1 MKSKKARQKASRDYS
16 FQCIYFLL
24 KFLLFLLHRFLQISF
39 AMSADS
45 HQLHTHSYQ
54 DSLSS
59 TCHSLLNVNSHALS
73 KSSSSLACAGQSSL
87 EERQSNKQ
95 ELKKSHSSTI
105 CHTLGN
111 ESDARSVPSPGWS
124 FSQPGMMGLGSVV
137 QTISDQSDNDNSQS
151 RTKATNHFLIAE
163 PSPAS
168 CEVEDTRM
176 CVKSSTAE
184 NISSASIVHQQSLC
198 KVEEPGTAL
207 QRSHS
212 DLTCS
217 CKQQT
222 YVTHIETSAPHSS
235 LSSSSCRH
243 GPPVARMS
251 FQTERYGPETNENT
265 SHYQN
270 LVTHLPVL
278 PRDQKV
284 PTNSF
289 DSSGIPRN
297 TTVYTD
303 PGTFHTAVLGPHMP
317 GNGFSNRTMFSQAT
331 GIIHGG
337 LTYGNI
343 PNAAYSPLV
352 MTVHNNSAGPCNVR
366 QDPCMKVD
374 ATIPAYCHSLPI
386 PSIQLV
392 PRLVCSV
399 SESGKEQAAPGYFH
413 SFSTSDILTYPKL
426 VSSVSESGLDA
437 KRVLKCCSIPGE
449 QLQHAQHCDQQE
461 SAPPETKAAC
471 VAFSSQQGAG
481 VVMTTKDMWTMT
493 SMNDLTKGLKPALER
508 RDAEVQTLPTME
520 CKSVATSPAAAAEGH
535 SHVFP
540 EVNLEQDLEA
550 PKSPVR
556 EVRWDDEGMTWEVY
570 GASVDPEVL
579 GLAIQ
584 KHLEIQIEQ
593 FQTEPAELAEKSNKE
608 PSSDKMGKKRP
619 FRTMMHSLRYPS
631 CCARSSTAVE

>member
-1 MKSKKARQKASRDYS
+1 
-16 FQCIYFLL
+16 
-24 KFLLFLLHRFLQISF
+24 
-39 AMSADS
+39 
-45 HQLHTHSYQ
+45 
-54 DSLSS
+54 
-59 TCHSLLNVNSHALS
+59 
-73 KSSSSLACAGQSSL
+73 
-87 EERQSNKQ
+87 
-95 ELKKSHSSTI
+95 
-105 CHTLGN
+105 
-111 ESDARSVPSPGWS
+111 
-124 FSQPGMMGLGSVV
+124 MGLGSVV
-137 QTISDQSDNDNSQS
+137 QTVSDQAANDNSQS
-151 RTKATNHFLIAE
+151 RTKTTNHFLATE
-163 PSPAS
+163 QSPAS
-168 CEVEDTRM
+168 WEVGDTKM

-184 NISSASIVHQQSLC
+184 NFSSACVVHQQSTC
-198 KVEEPGTAL
+198 KTEEPGTAL

-222 YVTHIETSAPHSS
+222 YVTHIETSATLSS

-251 FQTERYGPETNENT
+251 YQTERYGSETKENT
-265 SHYQN
+265 THCQN

-289 DSSGIPRN
+289 DSGGIPRN
-297 TTVYTD
+297 TTVYAD
-303 PGTFHTAVLGPHMP
+303 PGTFHTAVLGPRVP
-317 GNGFSNRTMFSQAT
+317 GNGFSKRTMFSQAT
-331 GIIHGG
+331 GIIHSG

-343 PNAAYSPLV
+343 PNSAYAPMV
-352 MTVHNNSAGPCNVR
+352 MTVHNNSAGPCNIR
-366 QDPCMKVD
+366 QDPCMKKVD
-374 ATIPAYCHSLPI
+374 ATVPAYCHSLPI

-437 KRVLKCCSIPGE
+437 KRVLKGCSIPGE
-449 QLQHAQHCDQQE
+449 QLQHAQHCAQQE
-461 SAPPETKAAC
+461 GAPPETKAAC
-471 VAFSSQQGAG
+471 VAFSSQQGAD
-481 VVMTTKDMWTMT
+481 VVMTTKDTWTMT

-508 RDAEVQTLPTME
+508 RDAEVQTLPTVE

-593 FQTEPAELAEKSNKE
+593 FQTEPAQLAGKSNNE
-608 PSSDKMGKKRP
+608 PSCDKTGKKRP
-619 FRTMMHSLRYPS
+619 FRAMMHSLRYPS
-631 CCARSSTAVE
+631 CCARSSTAAE

>member
-1 MKSKKARQKASRDYS
+1 
-16 FQCIYFLL
+16 
-24 KFLLFLLHRFLQISF
+24 
-39 AMSADS
+39 
-45 HQLHTHSYQ
+45 
-54 DSLSS
+54 
-59 TCHSLLNVNSHALS
+59 
-73 KSSSSLACAGQSSL
+73 
-87 EERQSNKQ
+87 
-95 ELKKSHSSTI
+95 
-105 CHTLGN
+105 
-111 ESDARSVPSPGWS
+111 
-124 FSQPGMMGLGSVV
+124 MGLGSVA
-137 QTISDQSDNDNSQS
+137 QTISDHSADSNSQS
-151 RTKATNHFLIAE
+151 RPNTTNHFLIAE
-163 PSPAS
+163 QSPAS
-168 CEVEDTRM
+168 WEVGDTKM
-176 CVKSSTAE
+176 HVKSSTVE
-184 NISSASIVHQQSLC
+184 NVSSAGIVHQQSMC
-198 KVEEPGTAL
+198 EMEEPGTAL
-207 QRSHS
+207 QRSRS

-222 YVTHIETSAPHSS
+222 YVTHIENSATHSS
-235 LSSSSCRH
+235 LSSSSSRY
-243 GPPVARMS
+243 GPPVTRMS
-251 FQTERYGPETNENT
+251 FQTQRYGSETNENT
-265 SHYQN
+265 SHYQS

-289 DSSGIPRN
+289 DSGSIPRN

-317 GNGFSNRTMFSQAT
+317 ENGFSNRTMFSQAT
-331 GIIHGG
+331 GSIRGG
-337 LTYGNI
+337 LPYGNI
-343 PNAAYSPLV
+343 PNSTYSSR
-352 MTVHNNSAGPCNVR
+352 THNNSAGPCNTR
-366 QDPCMKVD
+366 QDSCMKVD

-392 PRLVCSV
+392 PRMACSV
-399 SESGKEQAAPGYFH
+399 SESGKEQTAPSYFH

-437 KRVLKCCSIPGE
+437 KRVLKCCNTPGE
-449 QLQHAQHCDQQE
+449 QMQHAQHCGQQE
-461 SAPPETKAAC
+461 RAPPETKVAC
-471 VAFSSQQGAG
+471 VALSSQQGADM
-481 VVMTTKDMWTMT
+481 VMTTKDTWTMT

-508 RDAEVQTLPTME
+508 RDAQVQTLPTME

-535 SHVFP
+535 LHVFP

-593 FQTEPAELAEKSNKE
+593 FQTEPAQPAGKSNE
-608 PSSDKMGKKRP
+608 EAPSEKMGKKRP

>member
-1 MKSKKARQKASRDYS
+1 
-16 FQCIYFLL
+16 
-24 KFLLFLLHRFLQISF
+24 
-39 AMSADS
+39 MSADS

-59 TCHSLLNVNSHALS
+59 TCYSLLNVNSHPLS
-73 KSSSSLACAGQSSL
+73 KSSSSLAYSGQSSL
-87 EERQSNKQ
+87 EESQSNKQ

-111 ESDARSVPSPGWS
+111 KSDARSPGWS
-124 FSQPGMMGLGSVV
+124 FSQPGMVGLGSVV
-137 QTISDQSDNDNSQS
+137 QTMSDRSGNDNSQS
-151 RTKATNHFLIAE
+151 RSKTTNHILIAE
-163 PSPAS
+163 ESPVS
-168 CEVEDTRM
+168 WEVRGTKM
-176 CVKSSTAE
+176 CVKSSTVE
-184 NISSASIVHQQSLC
+184 NVSSACIVHQQSMC
-198 KVEEPGTAL
+198 KTEEPGTTL

-222 YVTHIETSAPHSS
+222 YVTHVETSAAHSS
-235 LSSSSCRH
+235 LSSSCRH
-243 GPPVARMS
+243 DPPMARVS
-251 FQTERYGPETNENT
+251 FQTQRYGSETNENT

-303 PGTFHTAVLGPHMP
+303 PGTFHAAVLGPHMP

-337 LTYGNI
+337 LTYGTI
-343 PNAAYSPLV
+343 PNSAYSPMV
-352 MTVHNNSAGPCNVR
+352 MTVHNNSAGACNIR

-374 ATIPAYCHSLPI
+374 ATVPAYCHSLPI

-449 QLQHAQHCDQQE
+449 QLQHAQHCAQPE
-461 SAPPETKAAC
+461 RAPPETKAAC
-471 VAFSSQQGAG
+471 VALSSQQGADM
-481 VVMTTKDMWTMT
+481 VMTMKDMWTMT
-493 SMNDLTKGLKPALER
+493 SMNDLTKGLKPAHEF

-593 FQTEPAELAEKSNKE
+593 FQTDPAQLAGDSNEE
-608 PSSDKMGKKRP
+608 PSSDKMGKKRS

>member
-1 MKSKKARQKASRDYS
+1 
-16 FQCIYFLL
+16 
-24 KFLLFLLHRFLQISF
+24 
-39 AMSADS
+39 MSADS
-45 HQLHTHSYQ
+45 HQLHTHSHK
-54 DSLSS
+54 DTLSS
-59 TCHSLLNVNSHALS
+59 TCHGLLNVNSHPLS
-73 KSSSSLACAGQSSL
+73 KSSSSLICAGHSSL
-87 EERQSNKQ
+87 EWQSNKQ
-95 ELKKSHSSTI
+95 ELKKSHSSTV
-105 CHTLGN
+105 CQTLGH

-124 FSQPGMMGLGSVV
+124 FSQSGLMGLESVV
-137 QTISDQSDNDNSQS
+137 QTMNSQSPGNNSQS
-151 RTKATNHFLIAE
+151 RTKTTNHFLIIE
-163 PSPAS
+163 KSPAS
-168 CEVEDTRM
+168 WEVDDAKM
-176 CVKSSTAE
+176 CAKSSTVE
-184 NISSASIVHQQSLC
+184 NVSSACFKHQQSMG
-198 KVEEPGTAL
+198 KMDEPRAAL

-217 CKQQT
+217 CKQQS
-222 YVTHIETSAPHSS
+222 YITHIETSATDAS
-235 LSSSSCRH
+235 LSSSSSRH
-243 GPPVARMS
+243 GPSVVRMS
-251 FQTERYGPETNENT
+251 FQAERYGSEINENT
-265 SHYQN
+265 HYQN
-270 LVTHLPVL
+270 LVTHLPAL
-278 PRDQKV
+278 PVDQKV
-284 PTNSF
+284 PTNTF
-289 DSSGIPRN
+289 DSGGIPHN

-303 PGTFHTAVLGPHMP
+303 PGRFHGAVLGPHMP
-317 GNGFSNRTMFSQAT
+317 GNGFSNRTMLSQAT

-337 LTYGNI
+337 LTYSNI
-343 PNAAYSPLV
+343 PNSAYSPMV
-352 MTVHNNSAGPCNVR
+352 MTVHNNSAVPCNIR
-366 QDPCMKVD
+366 QDSCMKVD
-374 ATIPAYCHSLPI
+374 ATVPAYCHSLPI

-399 SESGKEQAAPGYFH
+399 SESGKEQAAPDYLH

-437 KRVLKCCSIPGE
+437 KRVLKCCSVPGE
-449 QLQHAQHCDQQE
+449 QLQRAQRCDQQE
-461 SAPPETKAAC
+461 RASPETQTAR
-471 VAFSSQQGAG
+471 VAFSSQLTTDIA
-481 VVMTTKDMWTMT
+481 MKTKDMWTMT
-493 SMNDLTKGLKPALER
+493 SANDLTKGLKPALER

-593 FQTEPAELAEKSNKE
+593 FQTEPVQQTGKNDEDPLNKE

-631 CCARSSTAVE
+631 CCARSSTAME

>member
-1 MKSKKARQKASRDYS
+1 
-16 FQCIYFLL
+16 
-24 KFLLFLLHRFLQISF
+24 
-39 AMSADS
+39 
-45 HQLHTHSYQ
+45 
-54 DSLSS
+54 
-59 TCHSLLNVNSHALS
+59 V
-73 KSSSSLACAGQSSL
+73 
-87 EERQSNKQ
+87 
-95 ELKKSHSSTI
+95 
-105 CHTLGN
+105 
-111 ESDARSVPSPGWS
+111 
-124 FSQPGMMGLGSVV
+124 GLGSVA
-137 QTISDQSDNDNSQS
+137 QTISNQSASDNSQS
-151 RTKATNHFLIAE
+151 RIKTTNRFLITE
-163 PSPAS
+163 QSPSS
-168 CEVEDTRM
+168 WEVGNTKM
-176 CVKSSTAE
+176 CVRSSTAE
-184 NISSASIVHQQSLC
+184 NVSSACTVRKQSLC
-198 KVEEPGTAL
+198 EMEEPGTTL

-222 YVTHIETSAPHSS
+222 YVTPIETRATHSS

-251 FQTERYGPETNENT
+251 FQTQRYGSETNENT

-270 LVTHLPVL
+270 FVTHLPVL

-289 DSSGIPRN
+289 DSAGVQRN

-317 GNGFSNRTMFSQAT
+317 GNCFPNRTMFSQTT

-337 LTYGNI
+337 LIYSNI
-343 PNAAYSPLV
+343 PNSAYCPMV
-352 MTVHNNSAGPCNVR
+352 MTVHNNLTGPYTIR
-366 QDPCMKVD
+366 QHPCMKVD
-374 ATIPAYCHSLPI
+374 ATVPAYCHSLPI

-392 PRLVCSV
+392 PRLMCSV
-399 SESGKEQAAPGYFH
+399 SESGKEQTAPGDVH

-437 KRVLKCCSIPGE
+437 KKVLKCCSIPGE
-449 QLQHAQHCDQQE
+449 EPQHAQHCAQQE
-461 SAPPETKAAC
+461 RAPPKTKAAC
-471 VAFSSQQGAG
+471 VALSSQQGADM
-481 VVMTTKDMWTMT
+481 VMTTKDVWTMT
-493 SMNDLTKGLKPALER
+493 SMNDLTKGLKPALEH

-520 CKSVATSPAAAAEGH
+520 CKSVATSPAAAAESH
-535 SHVFP
+535 LHVFP
-540 EVNLEQDLEA
+540 EVNLEQDLED

-593 FQTEPAELAEKSNKE
+593 FQTDSAQLARKSNE
-608 PSSDKMGKKRP
+608 NSSSDKMGKKRP

-631 CCARSSTAVE
+631 CCAHSSTAVE

>member
-1 MKSKKARQKASRDYS
+1 
-16 FQCIYFLL
+16 
-24 KFLLFLLHRFLQISF
+24 
-39 AMSADS
+39 MSADS
-45 HQLHTHSYQ
+45 HRLHTHSYQ
-54 DSLSS
+54 DALSS
-59 TCHSLLNVNSHALS
+59 TCHGLLNVNSHPLS
-73 KSSSSLACAGQSSL
+73 KSSSSLAYTGQPTS

-124 FSQPGMMGLGSVV
+124 FSQPGTTGLGSVV
-137 QTISDQSDNDNSQS
+137 QTISDQSADDNSQS
-151 RTKATNHFLIAE
+151 RTKTTNHFLITEQSA
-163 PSPAS
+163 AS
-168 CEVEDTRM
+168 WEAGDTKM
-176 CVKSSTAE
+176 CVKSSTVE
-184 NISSASIVHQQSLC
+184 NVSSACVVHQQSMC
-198 KVEEPGTAL
+198 EMEEPGTAL

-222 YVTHIETSAPHSS
+222 YVTHMETSAAHSS

-243 GPPVARMS
+243 APPVARMS
-251 FQTERYGPETNENT
+251 FQTQRYGSETNENT
-265 SHYQN
+265 SRFQN

-278 PRDQKV
+278 SRDQKV

-289 DSSGIPRN
+289 DSGGILCN
-297 TTVYTD
+297 AAVYTD

-317 GNGFSNRTMFSQAT
+317 GNGFSNRTIFSQAT
-331 GIIHGG
+331 GIIPGG
-337 LTYGNI
+337 LTYGHVSNS
-343 PNAAYSPLV
+343 AYSPVV
-352 MTVHNNSAGPCNVR
+352 MTVHNNSAGPCNIC
-366 QDPCMKVD
+366 QDPCMKAD
-374 ATIPAYCHSLPI
+374 ATVPAYCHSLPI

-392 PRLVCSV
+392 PRLLCSV

-413 SFSTSDILTYPKL
+413 SFSTSDVLTYPKL

-437 KRVLKCCSIPGE
+437 KRVLKFCSIPAE
-449 QLQHAQHCDQQE
+449 QLQRAQQE
-461 SAPPETKAAC
+461 RAPPETKAAC
-471 VAFSSQQGAG
+471 AFRSQQGADM
-481 VVMTTKDMWTMT
+481 VMTTKDMWTMT

-593 FQTEPAELAEKSNKE
+593 FQRKPAQLAGKGHEEP
-608 PSSDKMGKKRP
+608 PSDQMGKKRP
-619 FRTMMHSLRYPS
+619 FRTMLHSLRYPS
-631 CCARSSTAVE
+631 CCARSSAAVE

>member
-1 MKSKKARQKASRDYS
+1 
-16 FQCIYFLL
+16 
-24 KFLLFLLHRFLQISF
+24 
-39 AMSADS
+39 MSADS
-45 HQLHTHSYQ
+45 HQFHTHSYQ
-54 DSLSS
+54 DSISS
-59 TCHSLLNVNSHALS
+59 TCHSLLNVNSHPLS
-73 KSSSSLACAGQSSL
+73 KSSSSLACTGQSSL

-111 ESDARSVPSPGWS
+111 KSDARSVPSPGGS
-124 FSQPGMMGLGSVV
+124 FSQPGVMALGSVV
-137 QTISDQSDNDNSQS
+137 QTISDQSANDNSQS
-151 RTKATNHFLIAE
+151 RTKTTNHFLIAE
-163 PSPAS
+163 QSPAS
-168 CEVEDTRM
+168 WELGDTKM
-176 CVKSSTAE
+176 CVKSSTVE
-184 NISSASIVHQQSLC
+184 NVSSACVVHQQSMC
-198 KVEEPGTAL
+198 KMEESGTSL
-207 QRSHS
+207 RRSHS

-222 YVTHIETSAPHSS
+222 YVTYIETSATQSS

-243 GPPVARMS
+243 CPPVARMS
-251 FQTERYGPETNENT
+251 FQTQRCGSETNENT

-278 PRDQKV
+278 PREQKV

-303 PGTFHTAVLGPHMP
+303 PGTFHTAVLGPHLP
-317 GNGFSNRTMFSQAT
+317 GSGFSNRTIFNQAT

-337 LTYGNI
+337 LIYGNI
-343 PNAAYSPLV
+343 PSSAYSPMV
-352 MTVHNNSAGPCNVR
+352 MSVHNHSAGPCNIR
-366 QDPCMKVD
+366 QNPCVKVD

-392 PRLVCSV
+392 PQLVCSV
-399 SESGKEQAAPGYFH
+399 SESGKEQAAPGYFN

-437 KRVLKCCSIPGE
+437 KKVLKCCSIPGE
-449 QLQHAQHCDQQE
+449 YPQHCAQQE
-461 SAPPETKAAC
+461 GAPPETKTAC
-471 VAFSSQQGAG
+471 VAFRSQQGADM
-481 VVMTTKDMWTMT
+481 VMTTKDMWTMT

-550 PKSPVR
+550 SKSPVR

-593 FQTEPAELAEKSNKE
+593 FQTEPSHMARKSNEE

-619 FRTMMHSLRYPS
+619 LRTMMHSLRYPS
-631 CCARSSTAVE
+631 CCACSSTAVE

>member
-1 MKSKKARQKASRDYS
+1 
-16 FQCIYFLL
+16 
-24 KFLLFLLHRFLQISF
+24 
-39 AMSADS
+39 
-45 HQLHTHSYQ
+45 
-54 DSLSS
+54 
-59 TCHSLLNVNSHALS
+59 
-73 KSSSSLACAGQSSL
+73 
-87 EERQSNKQ
+87 
-95 ELKKSHSSTI
+95 
-105 CHTLGN
+105 
-111 ESDARSVPSPGWS
+111 
-124 FSQPGMMGLGSVV
+124 MGLGSVV
-137 QTISDQSDNDNSQS
+137 QTISNQSADDNSQS
-151 RTKATNHFLIAE
+151 RTKTTNNFLIAE
-163 PSPAS
+163 QSPAS
-168 CEVEDTRM
+168 WEVGDAKM
-176 CVKSSTAE
+176 CVKSSTVE
-184 NISSASIVHQQSLC
+184 NVSSACIVHQQNMYEM
-198 KVEEPGTAL
+198 EELEAAL

-212 DLTCS
+212 DLNCS
-217 CKQQT
+217 CRQQT
-222 YVTHIETSAPHSS
+222 YVTHIETSATHSS

-251 FQTERYGPETNENT
+251 FQTQRYGSETNENT
-265 SHYQN
+265 SYYQN

-289 DSSGIPRN
+289 DSGGIPHN

-303 PGTFHTAVLGPHMP
+303 PGTFHAAVLGPHMP

-343 PNAAYSPLV
+343 PNSAYSPMV
-352 MTVHNNSAGPCNVR
+352 MTVHNNSAGPCNIR
-366 QDPCMKVD
+366 QEPSMKVD
-374 ATIPAYCHSLPI
+374 ATIPAYCHALPI

-399 SESGKEQAAPGYFH
+399 SETGKEQAAPGYFH

-426 VSSVSESGLDA
+426 VSSVSETGLDA

-449 QLQHAQHCDQQE
+449 QLQHGQHCAQQQR
-461 SAPPETKAAC
+461 APPETKAAC
-471 VAFSSQQGAG
+471 VAFSSQQSADT
-481 VVMTTKDMWTMT
+481 VMTTKDMWTMT

-508 RDAEVQTLPTME
+508 RDAGVQTLPIVE

-593 FQTEPAELAEKSNKE
+593 FQTEPAELAGKSSEE

>member
-1 MKSKKARQKASRDYS
+1 
-16 FQCIYFLL
+16 
-24 KFLLFLLHRFLQISF
+24 
-39 AMSADS
+39 MSADS
-45 HQLHTHSYQ
+45 HQLHTHSHK
-54 DSLSS
+54 DTLSP
-59 TCHSLLNVNSHALS
+59 TCHGLLNVNSHPLS
-73 KSSSSLACAGQSSL
+73 KSSSSLICAGQSSL
-87 EERQSNKQ
+87 EERQSNKL
-95 ELKKSHSSTI
+95 ELRKSHSSTV
-105 CHTLGN
+105 CQTLGN
-111 ESDARSVPSPGWS
+111 ESDARSVPSPRWS
-124 FSQPGMMGLGSVV
+124 FSQAGLMVPDGSVV
-137 QTISDQSDNDNSQS
+137 QTMSNLSPDNNSQS
-151 RTKATNHFLIAE
+151 RTKTANHFVIVE
-163 PSPAS
+163 QSPAS
-168 CEVEDTRM
+168 WAVGDTKM
-176 CVKSSTAE
+176 YVKSSTVE
-184 NISSASIVHQQSLC
+184 NISSACVVHQHSTCQM
-198 KVEEPGTAL
+198 EEPGAAL

-217 CKQQT
+217 CKQQNCIA
-222 YVTHIETSAPHSS
+222 HIETSATRSS
-235 LSSSSCRH
+235 LSSSSSRH
-243 GPPVARMS
+243 GPSVARMS
-251 FQTERYGPETNENT
+251 FQSERDVSETNENT
-265 SHYQN
+265 SPYQN
-270 LVTHLPVL
+270 LGTHLPAI
-278 PRDQKV
+278 PTDQKV

-289 DSSGIPRN
+289 DSGGIPRN

-303 PGTFHTAVLGPHMP
+303 PGTFHSAVLGPHMP

-343 PNAAYSPLV
+343 PNSAYSPMV
-352 MTVHNNSAGPCNVR
+352 MPVHNNSAVPCNIR
-366 QDPCMKVD
+366 QDSCLKVD
-374 ATIPAYCHSLPI
+374 ATVPAYCHSLPI

-437 KRVLKCCSIPGE
+437 KRVLKRCSIPGE
-449 QLQHAQHCDQQE
+449 QLQHAQHCTQQE
-461 SAPPETKAAC
+461 RAPPEAQAAC
-471 VAFSSQQGAG
+471 VAFSNQQGTDM
-481 VVMTTKDMWTMT
+481 VMKTKDMWTMT
-493 SMNDLTKGLKPALER
+493 SVNDLTKGLKAALER

-535 SHVFP
+535 PHVFP
-540 EVNLEQDLEA
+540 EVNLEQQDLEA

-593 FQTEPAELAEKSNKE
+593 FQTEPLQLAGKRKEDSFNKE
-608 PSSDKMGKKRP
+608 TSSDKMGKKRP

-631 CCARSSTAVE
+631 CCTRSSTAVE

>member
-1 MKSKKARQKASRDYS
+1 
-16 FQCIYFLL
+16 
-24 KFLLFLLHRFLQISF
+24 
-39 AMSADS
+39 
-45 HQLHTHSYQ
+45 
-54 DSLSS
+54 
-59 TCHSLLNVNSHALS
+59 
-73 KSSSSLACAGQSSL
+73 
-87 EERQSNKQ
+87 
-95 ELKKSHSSTI
+95 
-105 CHTLGN
+105 
-111 ESDARSVPSPGWS
+111 
-124 FSQPGMMGLGSVV
+124 MGLGSEV
-137 QTISDQSDNDNSQS
+137 QTISGQSANDSPES
-151 RTKATNHFLIAE
+151 RTKTTNHFLITE
-163 PSPAS
+163 QPSALW
-168 CEVEDTRM
+168 EVRDSKI
-176 CVKSSTAE
+176 CVKSSTVE
-184 NISSASIVHQQSLC
+184 NVSSAYVVHQQSMC
-198 KVEEPGTAL
+198 EMEESGTTL
-207 QRSHS
+207 RRSLS
-212 DLTCS
+212 DLTCT

-222 YVTHIETSAPHSS
+222 YSTPIDTSATHSS

-243 GPPVARMS
+243 GPPLARMS
-251 FQTERYGPETNENT
+251 FQTQRYGSETNENT

-278 PRDQKV
+278 PRDQQV
-284 PTNSF
+284 PTNTF
-289 DSSGIPRN
+289 DSGTIPRN

-303 PGTFHTAVLGPHMP
+303 PGTFHTAVLGHHMP
-317 GNGFSNRTMFSQAT
+317 GNGFPNRTMFSQAT

-343 PNAAYSPLV
+343 PNSTYSPMV
-352 MTVHNNSAGPCNVR
+352 MAVHNNSAGPYSIR
-366 QDPCMKVD
+366 QDALKAD

-399 SESGKEQAAPGYFH
+399 SETGKEPAVPGYFH
-413 SFSTSDILTYPKL
+413 SFSASDILTYPKL

-437 KRVLKCCSIPGE
+437 KKVLKCCNVPGE
-449 QLQHAQHCDQQE
+449 QLQHAQHCTQQE
-461 SAPPETKAAC
+461 RAAPEAKAAC
-471 VAFSSQQGAG
+471 IALSSQQGAG
-481 VVMTTKDMWTMT
+481 MVVTTKDMWTMT
-493 SMNDLTKGLKPALER
+493 SMNDLTKGLKPPLEH

-579 GLAIQ
+579 GVAIQ
-584 KHLEIQIEQ
+584 KHLEFQIEQ
-593 FQTEPAELAEKSNKE
+593 CQTEPAGVTEKSHE
-608 PSSDKMGKKRP
+608 ETSSEKMGKKRP

>member
-1 MKSKKARQKASRDYS
+1 
-16 FQCIYFLL
+16 
-24 KFLLFLLHRFLQISF
+24 
-39 AMSADS
+39 
-45 HQLHTHSYQ
+45 
-54 DSLSS
+54 
-59 TCHSLLNVNSHALS
+59 
-73 KSSSSLACAGQSSL
+73 
-87 EERQSNKQ
+87 
-95 ELKKSHSSTI
+95 
-105 CHTLGN
+105 
-111 ESDARSVPSPGWS
+111 
-124 FSQPGMMGLGSVV
+124 MGLGSVV
-137 QTISDQSDNDNSQS
+137 QNISDQAADDNSPS
-151 RTKATNHFLIAE
+151 RTKTTNHFLIAE
-163 PSPAS
+163 QSPAS
-168 CEVEDTRM
+168 WEVGDAKM
-176 CVKSSTAE
+176 CVKSSTVE
-184 NISSASIVHQQSLC
+184 NVSSAGIVHQQSSC
-198 KVEEPGTAL
+198 ETEEPGTAL

-212 DLTCS
+212 DLIRS

-222 YVTHIETSAPHSS
+222 YVTRAETSATHST

-251 FQTERYGPETNENT
+251 FPTQRYGSETNENT

-270 LVTHLPVL
+270 LMTHLPVL

-289 DSSGIPRN
+289 DSSGIPCN

-317 GNGFSNRTMFSQAT
+317 GNSFSNRTMFSQAT
-331 GIIHGG
+331 GIIYGG

-343 PNAAYSPLV
+343 PNSAYSPMV
-352 MTVHNNSAGPCNVR
+352 MTVHNNSAGPCNIR
-366 QDPCMKVD
+366 QDPCMKAD
-374 ATIPAYCHSLPI
+374 ATVPAYCHSLPI

-437 KRVLKCCSIPGE
+437 KRVLKCCSIPAE
-449 QLQHAQHCDQQE
+449 QLQHAHHRAQQE
-461 SAPPETKAAC
+461 RAPPETKAAR
-471 VAFSSQQGAG
+471 VAFSSQQGADM
-481 VVMTTKDMWTMT
+481 VMTTKDMWTMT

-508 RDAEVQTLPTME
+508 RDAEVQTLPTIE
-520 CKSVATSPAAAAEGH
+520 CKSAATSPAAAAEGH

-593 FQTEPAELAEKSNKE
+593 FQTEPAQPAGRSNEE

>member
-1 MKSKKARQKASRDYS
+1 
-16 FQCIYFLL
+16 
-24 KFLLFLLHRFLQISF
+24 
-39 AMSADS
+39 MSSDS
-45 HQLHTHSYQ
+45 HQLITRSHQ

-59 TCHSLLNVNSHALS
+59 TCHSLLNVNSHPLS
-73 KSSSSLACAGQSSL
+73 KSSSNLACIGHSRSL
-87 EERQSNKQ
+87 EEKQNKQ

-105 CHTLGN
+105 CHILEN
-111 ESDARSVPSPGWS
+111 RSDARNVQSSGWS
-124 FSQPGMMGLGSVV
+124 SLQPGMMGLGSEV
-137 QTISDQSDNDNSQS
+137 QTINDHSANDHSEG
-151 RTKATNHFLIAE
+151 RTENTNHVLVTE
-163 PSPAS
+163 QSSAS
-168 CEVEDTRM
+168 WGVGDTKM
-176 CVKSSTAE
+176 CVKSSTVE
-184 NISSASIVHQQSLC
+184 NVSSACFVHQQGTC
-198 KVEEPGTAL
+198 KMEESGAAL

-222 YVTHIETSAPHSS
+222 YVTHTETSAAHSN
-235 LSSSSCRH
+235 LSSSGCRH
-243 GPPVARMS
+243 GLPVARMS
-251 FQTERYGPETNENT
+251 FQTQRYGSETNENA

-278 PRDQKV
+278 PRDQQV
-284 PTNSF
+284 PTNTF
-289 DSSGIPRN
+289 DSGSIPRN

-317 GNGFSNRTMFSQAT
+317 GNGFPNRTMFSQAP

-343 PNAAYSPLV
+343 PNSAYSPMV
-352 MTVHNNSAGPCNVR
+352 MTVHNNSVGPCSLR
-366 QDPCMKVD
+366 QDAVKAD

-399 SESGKEQAAPGYFH
+399 SETGKEQAAPGYFN
-413 SFSTSDILTYPKL
+413 SFSASDILTYPKL

-437 KRVLKCCSIPGE
+437 KKILKCCNVPGE
-449 QLQHAQHCDQQE
+449 QLQPAQE
-461 SAPPETKAAC
+461 ERAPPEAKAAP
-471 VAFSSQQGAG
+471 VALSSQQGADM
-481 VVMTTKDMWTMT
+481 VVTTKDMWTMT
-493 SMNDLTKGLKPALER
+493 SMNDITKGLKPAPEH

-540 EVNLEQDLEA
+540 EVNLEQDSEA

-579 GLAIQ
+579 GVAIQ
-584 KHLEIQIEQ
+584 KHLEFQIEQ
-593 FQTEPAELAEKSNKE
+593 FQAEPAEAAEKSNE
-608 PSSDKMGKKRP
+608 KKRP

>member
-1 MKSKKARQKASRDYS
+1 
-16 FQCIYFLL
+16 
-24 KFLLFLLHRFLQISF
+24 
-39 AMSADS
+39 MSADS

-54 DSLSS
+54 DTLSS
-59 TCHSLLNVNSHALS
+59 TCHGLLNVNSHPLS
-73 KSSSSLACAGQSSL
+73 KSSSSLACSGQSAL

-111 ESDARSVPSPGWS
+111 EGDASGVPSPGSS
-124 FSQPGMMGLGSVV
+124 FSQPGMVGLGSVV
-137 QTISDQSDNDNSQS
+137 QNVGNQSAAENSQS
-151 RTKATNHFLIAE
+151 RTKTTNHFLIAQQA
-163 PSPAS
+163 PAS
-168 CEVEDTRM
+168 WEAGGTKM
-176 CVKSSTAE
+176 CVKSSTVDSV
-184 NISSASIVHQQSLC
+184 SSASIVHQQSMC
-198 KVEEPGTAL
+198 EVEEQGTAL

-222 YVTHIETSAPHSS
+222 CVAHIETSATHAS

-243 GPPVARMS
+243 GPPVARVS
-251 FQTERYGPETNENT
+251 FQAQRYGSETNENR
-265 SHYQN
+265 SHYQT

-278 PRDQKV
+278 SRDQKV
-284 PTNSF
+284 PTNNF
-289 DSSGIPRN
+289 VSGSVPRN
-297 TTVYTD
+297 AAVYTD

-317 GNGFSNRTMFSQAT
+317 GNGFSNRTMFSQTT

-343 PNAAYSPLV
+343 PNSAYSPMV
-352 MTVHNNSAGPCNVR
+352 MTVHTNSAGPCNVR

-374 ATIPAYCHSLPI
+374 ATVPAYCHSLPI

-413 SFSTSDILTYPKL
+413 STSASDILTYPKL

-437 KRVLKCCSIPGE
+437 KKVLKCCSVPAE
-449 QLQHAQHCDQQE
+449 QLQPAQQE
-461 SAPPETKAAC
+461 RTPETKAPC
-471 VAFSSQQGAG
+471 VASSSQHRAD

-493 SMNDLTKGLKPALER
+493 SMNDLTKGLTPALER

-540 EVNLEQDLEA
+540 EVSLEQDLEA

-593 FQTEPAELAEKSNKE
+593 FQTEPAQLAGKSNE
-608 PSSDKMGKKRP
+608 ESSSDKMGKKRP

>member
-1 MKSKKARQKASRDYS
+1 
-16 FQCIYFLL
+16 
-24 KFLLFLLHRFLQISF
+24 
-39 AMSADS
+39 
-45 HQLHTHSYQ
+45 
-54 DSLSS
+54 
-59 TCHSLLNVNSHALS
+59 
-73 KSSSSLACAGQSSL
+73 
-87 EERQSNKQ
+87 
-95 ELKKSHSSTI
+95 
-105 CHTLGN
+105 
-111 ESDARSVPSPGWS
+111 
-124 FSQPGMMGLGSVV
+124 MGLGSVV
-137 QTISDQSDNDNSQS
+137 QTVSDQSANDNSQS
-151 RTKATNHFLIAE
+151 RTKTTNHFLITE
-163 PSPAS
+163 QPTAS
-168 CEVEDTRM
+168 WEVGDTKM
-176 CVKSSTAE
+176 CVKSSTVE
-184 NISSASIVHQQSLC
+184 NVSSACIVHQQSMC
-198 KVEEPGTAL
+198 EMEEPGTVL

-222 YVTHIETSAPHSS
+222 YVTHIETSATHSS

-251 FQTERYGPETNENT
+251 FQAQRYGSETNENT
-265 SHYQN
+265 SHHQN
-270 LVTHLPVL
+270 LVTHLAVL

-284 PTNSF
+284 PTNNF
-289 DSSGIPRN
+289 DSGGIPRN

-303 PGTFHTAVLGPHMP
+303 PGTFHATVLGPHTP
-317 GNGFSNRTMFSQAT
+317 GNGFSNRTMFSQTT
-331 GIIHGG
+331 GTVHGG

-343 PNAAYSPLV
+343 PNSAYSPVV
-352 MTVHNNSAGPCNVR
+352 MTVHNNSAGPCNIR
-366 QDPCMKVD
+366 QDPCTKVD
-374 ATIPAYCHSLPI
+374 ATVPAYCHSLPI

-399 SESGKEQAAPGYFH
+399 SESEKDQAATGNFH

-437 KRVLKCCSIPGE
+437 KRVLKCCSIPAE
-449 QLQHAQHCDQQE
+449 QLQHAQHCAQQE
-461 SAPPETKAAC
+461 RAPPEAKAAC
-471 VAFSSQQGAG
+471 VAFSSQQGADM
-481 VVMTTKDMWTMT
+481 VMTTRDVWTMT
-493 SMNDLTKGLKPALER
+493 SMNDITKGLKPALER

-520 CKSVATSPAAAAEGH
+520 CKSVATSPVAAAEGH

-540 EVNLEQDLEA
+540 KVNLEQGLEA

-593 FQTEPAELAEKSNKE
+593 FHTEPAQLAGKSN
-608 PSSDKMGKKRP
+608 DKMEKKRP
-619 FRTMMHSLRYPS
+619 FRTMIHSLRYPS

>member
-1 MKSKKARQKASRDYS
+1 
-16 FQCIYFLL
+16 
-24 KFLLFLLHRFLQISF
+24 
-39 AMSADS
+39 
-45 HQLHTHSYQ
+45 
-54 DSLSS
+54 
-59 TCHSLLNVNSHALS
+59 
-73 KSSSSLACAGQSSL
+73 
-87 EERQSNKQ
+87 
-95 ELKKSHSSTI
+95 
-105 CHTLGN
+105 
-111 ESDARSVPSPGWS
+111 
-124 FSQPGMMGLGSVV
+124 MGLGSVV
-137 QTISDQSDNDNSQS
+137 QTISDQSTNYSSQS
-151 RTKATNHFLIAE
+151 RAKTTNHFLTIE
-163 PSPAS
+163 QSTPSWD
-168 CEVEDTRM
+168 VEDIKM
-176 CVKSSTAE
+176 CVKSSTVE
-184 NISSASIVHQQSLC
+184 NISSACIASQQSMY
-198 KVEEPGTAL
+198 KMHEPATAL

-222 YVTHIETSAPHSS
+222 SVTHIETSATHSS
-235 LSSSSCRH
+235 LSIPSCRH

-251 FQTERYGPETNENT
+251 IQTQRHGSETNENT

-270 LVTHLPVL
+270 LVTHFPVL
-278 PRDQKV
+278 PREQKV

-317 GNGFSNRTMFSQAT
+317 GNDFSNRTVFSQAT
-331 GIIHGG
+331 EIIHSG

-343 PNAAYSPLV
+343 SNSAYSPMV
-352 MTVHNNSAGPCNVR
+352 MTVHNNPAGPCNVR
-366 QDPCMKVD
+366 QDPCLKID

-399 SESGKEQAAPGYFH
+399 SESGKEQATSGYFH
-413 SFSTSDILTYPKL
+413 SFSASDILTYPKL

-437 KRVLKCCSIPGE
+437 KRVLKCCSNPGE
-449 QLQHAQHCDQQE
+449 QLQPAQQCSQQE
-461 SAPPETKAAC
+461 RAPAETKAGC
-471 VAFSSQQGAG
+471 VAFSSQQGADK
-481 VVMTTKDMWTMT
+481 VMTTKDMWTMT
-493 SMNDLTKGLKPALER
+493 SMNDLTRGLKPVLDR

-520 CKSVATSPAAAAEGH
+520 CKSVATSPATAAEGH
-535 SHVFP
+535 LHVFP
-540 EVNLEQDLEA
+540 EVNLEQGLEA

-593 FQTEPAELAEKSNKE
+593 FQTEPAQLPEKSNEE
-608 PSSDKMGKKRP
+608 PPSEKTEKKKP

-631 CCARSSTAVE
+631 CCARSSTAVD

>member
-1 MKSKKARQKASRDYS
+1 
-16 FQCIYFLL
+16 
-24 KFLLFLLHRFLQISF
+24 
-39 AMSADS
+39 
-45 HQLHTHSYQ
+45 
-54 DSLSS
+54 
-59 TCHSLLNVNSHALS
+59 
-73 KSSSSLACAGQSSL
+73 
-87 EERQSNKQ
+87 
-95 ELKKSHSSTI
+95 
-105 CHTLGN
+105 
-111 ESDARSVPSPGWS
+111 
-124 FSQPGMMGLGSVV
+124 MGLGSEV
-137 QTISDQSDNDNSQS
+137 QTVSNQSADDNSQS
-151 RTKATNHFLIAE
+151 RTKTPNHFSIAE
-163 PSPAS
+163 RCPAS
-168 CEVEDTRM
+168 WEVGDTKM
-176 CVKSSTAE
+176 YVKSSTVE
-184 NISSASIVHQQSLC
+184 NVSSACIVHQQSTC
-198 KVEEPGTAL
+198 EVEEPGTAL

-222 YVTHIETSAPHSS
+222 YVTHIETTATHSS

-243 GPPVARMS
+243 GPPVTRMS
-251 FQTERYGPETNENT
+251 FQTQRYGSEASENT
-265 SHYQN
+265 SHCQN
-270 LVTHLPVL
+270 FVTHLPVL

-289 DSSGIPRN
+289 DSGDIPCN

-343 PNAAYSPLV
+343 PNSAYSPMV
-352 MTVHNNSAGPCNVR
+352 MTVHNNSPGPCTIR
-366 QDPCMKVD
+366 QDSCMKVG
-374 ATIPAYCHSLPI
+374 ATVPAYCHSLPI

-399 SESGKEQAAPGYFH
+399 SESGKEQAASGYFH

-449 QLQHAQHCDQQE
+449 QLQHAQHCAHQE

-471 VAFSSQQGAG
+471 VAFSSQQGADM
-481 VVMTTKDMWTMT
+481 VMTTKDMWTMT
-493 SMNDLTKGLKPALER
+493 SMNDLTKALKPALER

-520 CKSVATSPAAAAEGH
+520 CKSVATSPAVAAEGH

-593 FQTEPAELAEKSNKE
+593 FQTEPVQLTGKSNEE

>member
-1 MKSKKARQKASRDYS
+1 
-16 FQCIYFLL
+16 
-24 KFLLFLLHRFLQISF
+24 
-39 AMSADS
+39 
-45 HQLHTHSYQ
+45 
-54 DSLSS
+54 
-59 TCHSLLNVNSHALS
+59 
-73 KSSSSLACAGQSSL
+73 
-87 EERQSNKQ
+87 
-95 ELKKSHSSTI
+95 
-105 CHTLGN
+105 
-111 ESDARSVPSPGWS
+111 
-124 FSQPGMMGLGSVV
+124 MGLGSVV
-137 QTISDQSDNDNSQS
+137 QTISDHSADNNSQS
-151 RTKATNHFLIAE
+151 RTKTTNHLLIAE
-163 PSPAS
+163 QSPAS
-168 CEVEDTRM
+168 WEAGDAKM
-176 CVKSSTAE
+176 CVKSNTAE
-184 NISSASIVHQQSLC
+184 NVSSACIVHQRSTC
-198 KVEEPGTAL
+198 EMEEPGTAL
-207 QRSHS
+207 QRSYS
-212 DLTCS
+212 DLTRS
-217 CKQQT
+217 GKQQT
-222 YVTHIETSAPHSS
+222 YVPHIETSATHSS

-251 FQTERYGPETNENT
+251 FQTQRYGSETNDNT
-265 SHYQN
+265 CQYQN

-303 PGTFHTAVLGPHMP
+303 PGMFHTAILGPHTP
-317 GNGFSNRTMFSQAT
+317 GNDFSNRTMFSQAT

-337 LTYGNI
+337 LTFGNI
-343 PNAAYSPLV
+343 PNSAYSPMV
-352 MTVHNNSAGPCNVR
+352 MTVHNNSAGPCNRR
-366 QDPCMKVD
+366 QDPCTKVD

-413 SFSTSDILTYPKL
+413 SFSTSDMLTYPKL

-437 KRVLKCCSIPGE
+437 KRVLKCCSIPAE
-449 QLQHAQHCDQQE
+449 QLPHAQHCAQQE
-461 SAPPETKAAC
+461 RAPPETKAAC
-471 VAFSSQQGAG
+471 VAFSSQQGADML
-481 VVMTTKDMWTMT
+481 MTTKDMWTMT
-493 SMNDLTKGLKPALER
+493 SMNDLTEGLKPALER

-593 FQTEPAELAEKSNKE
+593 FQTEPAHLARKSNEE

>member
-1 MKSKKARQKASRDYS
+1 
-16 FQCIYFLL
+16 
-24 KFLLFLLHRFLQISF
+24 
-39 AMSADS
+39 MSADS

-54 DSLSS
+54 DALSS
-59 TCHSLLNVNSHALS
+59 TCHSLLNANSHPLS
-73 KSSSSLACAGQSSL
+73 KSSSSLAYTGQSTL

-95 ELKKSHSSTI
+95 ELKKSHSSTV

-124 FSQPGMMGLGSVV
+124 FSQPGAMGPGAAVP
-137 QTISDQSDNDNSQS
+137 SDRAADDNSQS
-151 RTKATNHFLIAE
+151 RTKTTNHLLIAE
-163 PSPAS
+163 QSPAS
-168 CEVEDTRM
+168 REARGNKM
-176 CVKSSTAE
+176 RVKSTTVE
-184 NISSASIVHQQSLC
+184 NVSSACAVHQQSSC
-198 KVEEPGTAL
+198 EMEEPGTAL

-212 DLTCS
+212 DLTRS

-222 YVTHIETSAPHSS
+222 YVTCTETSATHST
-235 LSSSSCRH
+235 LTSSSCRH
-243 GPPVARMS
+243 GLPVAAMS
-251 FQTERYGPETNENT
+251 FPTQTYGSETNDNT

-278 PRDQKV
+278 PRDQEV

-289 DSSGIPRN
+289 ESSGLPRN
-297 TTVYTD
+297 ATVYTD
-303 PGTFHTAVLGPHMP
+303 PGTFHTAVLGPHVP
-317 GNGFSNRTMFSQAT
+317 GNGFSNRTLFSQAT
-331 GIIHGG
+331 GFIHGG
-337 LTYGNI
+337 LTYSNL
-343 PNAAYSPLV
+343 PNSAYSPMV
-352 MTVHNNSAGPCNVR
+352 MAVHNNAAGPCNTR
-366 QDPCMKVD
+366 QDPCMKAD
-374 ATIPAYCHSLPI
+374 ATVPAYCHSLPI

-437 KRVLKCCSIPGE
+437 KRVLKCCSNAAE
-449 QLQHAQHCDQQE
+449 QHAQHCAQQQT
-461 SAPPETKAAC
+461 APPETKAAC
-471 VAFSSQQGAG
+471 VAFSSQQGADT
-481 VVMTTKDMWTMT
+481 VMTTKDMWTMT
-493 SMNDLTKGLKPALER
+493 SMNDLTKGLKPALEH
-508 RDAEVQTLPTME
+508 RDAEVQTLSTME
-520 CKSVATSPAAAAEGH
+520 CKSVATSPAAAAGGH

-593 FQTEPAELAEKSNKE
+593 FQTEPAQPAGKSNEE

>member
-1 MKSKKARQKASRDYS
+1 
-16 FQCIYFLL
+16 
-24 KFLLFLLHRFLQISF
+24 
-39 AMSADS
+39 
-45 HQLHTHSYQ
+45 
-54 DSLSS
+54 
-59 TCHSLLNVNSHALS
+59 
-73 KSSSSLACAGQSSL
+73 
-87 EERQSNKQ
+87 
-95 ELKKSHSSTI
+95 
-105 CHTLGN
+105 
-111 ESDARSVPSPGWS
+111 
-124 FSQPGMMGLGSVV
+124 MGLESVV
-137 QTISDQSDNDNSQS
+137 QTISNQSADDNSQS
-151 RTKATNHFLIAE
+151 RTKTTNHFLITE
-163 PSPAS
+163 QSPAS
-168 CEVEDTRM
+168 WEVGDAKM
-176 CVKSSTAE
+176 CLKSSTVD
-184 NISSASIVHQQSLC
+184 NVSSACIVHQQSTC
-198 KVEEPGTAL
+198 EMEEPGTAL

-222 YVTHIETSAPHSS
+222 CVTHTETSATHSS

-251 FQTERYGPETNENT
+251 FQTQRYGSETNENT
-265 SHYQN
+265 SLYQN

-289 DSSGIPRN
+289 DSGGIPCN

-303 PGTFHTAVLGPHMP
+303 PGTFHAAVLGPHMP

-337 LTYGNI
+337 LTHGNV
-343 PNAAYSPLV
+343 PNSAYSPMV
-352 MTVHNNSAGPCNVR
+352 MTVHNNSAGPCNIR
-366 QDPCMKVD
+366 QDPRMKVD
-374 ATIPAYCHSLPI
+374 ATVPAYCHSLPI

-399 SESGKEQAAPGYFH
+399 SESGKEQAAPGYLH

-426 VSSVSESGLDA
+426 VSSVSESGLD
-437 KRVLKCCSIPGE
+437 E
-449 QLQHAQHCDQQE
+449 QLQDAQHCAQQE
-461 SAPPETKAAC
+461 RAPPETKAAC
-471 VAFSSQQGAG
+471 VAFSSQQGADM
-481 VVMTTKDMWTMT
+481 VMTTKDMWTMT

-520 CKSVATSPAAAAEGH
+520 CKSVATSPAAAAEDH
-535 SHVFP
+535 LHVFP

-593 FQTEPAELAEKSNKE
+593 FQTEPAQLAGKSNAE
-608 PSSDKMGKKRP
+608 PASDKMGKKRP